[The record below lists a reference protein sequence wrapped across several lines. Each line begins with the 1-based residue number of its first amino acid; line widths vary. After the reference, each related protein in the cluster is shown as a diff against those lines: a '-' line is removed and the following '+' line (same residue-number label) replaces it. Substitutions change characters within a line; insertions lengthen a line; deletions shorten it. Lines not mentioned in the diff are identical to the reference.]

1 MYASPRNIEEAVT
14 PDREGT
20 SPLSSHQHELMGP
33 KQFPSFRQRLKC
45 GWGERCLR
53 CRRASP

>member
-53 CRRASP
+53 